1 MMKLDHFKVNSDNL
15 PHFNPTIYTKYTIYK
30 PIGYLL
36 KYIYI
41 YITLDIYTRKGMRKV
56 ENNYFGDEKH
66 ILCTQPEILIAL
78 NSKKLS
84 LKKEEVTIIS
94 K

>member
-1 MMKLDHFKVNSDNL
+1 MKKLDHFKVNSDNL

-41 YITLDIYTRKGMRKV
+41 HNIRYLYQKGNA
-56 ENNYFGDEKH
+56 EG
-66 ILCTQPEILIAL
+66 
-78 NSKKLS
+78 
-84 LKKEEVTIIS
+84 
-94 K
+94 